1 MCLYV
6 CVSYV
11 CVGELW
17 CIVYMCGSEV
27 YSMYTCGLWCVYCV
41 VYGTRV
47 YVYVVYAVC
56 MCVCE
61 FAFLKYHYG
70 SCVEIS
76 LQWNESANDKASD
89 ADTE

>member
-56 MCVCE
+56 MCVCGDGGGQTLGGE
-61 FAFLKYHYG
+61 HTAEYMDIVL
-70 SCVEIS
+70 
-76 LQWNESANDKASD
+76 
-89 ADTE
+89 

>member
-56 MCVCE
+56 MCV
-61 FAFLKYHYG
+61 
-70 SCVEIS
+70 
-76 LQWNESANDKASD
+76 
-89 ADTE
+89 

>member
-27 YSMYTCGLWCVYCV
+27 YSMYTCGLWCVHCLGEHLRQV
-41 VYGTRV
+41 PV
-47 YVYVVYAVC
+47 
-56 MCVCE
+56 
-61 FAFLKYHYG
+61 L
-70 SCVEIS
+70 
-76 LQWNESANDKASD
+76 NEEVRMLCGKRERRALWG
-89 ADTE
+89 